1 MSLYD
6 EIIELELHNFQIE
19 LPQAQRFALAAYCD
33 EVDRWNRKINLT
45 SLAGAGLV
53 RRLVAEPVWIA
64 SQLPLAGSL
73 TDIGSGNG
81 SPAIPI
87 HIVHPFETCRLIEA
101 RVKRAAFLRHL
112 ATRLSLQNV
121 EVHRARFEEIAPEFG
136 KTDWI
141 TLRAV
146 AVSDKLIDAI
156 RLIAGPMTT
165 IVWISSQGARCSLS
179 PCGSFTVP
187 MTGTQ
192 VSLFRLDLS

>member
-1 MSLYD
+1 VSTYR
-6 EIIELELHNFQIE
+6 EFVELELHNFQIE

-33 EVDRWNRKINLT
+33 EVDRWNRRINLT
-45 SLAGAGLV
+45 GLTGADLV

-87 HIVHPFETCRLIEA
+87 QIVHPFETCRLIEA

-112 ATRLSLQNV
+112 TARLNLCNV
-121 EVHRARFEEIAPEFG
+121 EVHRDRFEDIAPALG

-141 TLRAV
+141 TLQAV
-146 AVSDKLIDAI
+146 ALSDKLIDSI
-156 RLIAGPMTT
+156 RLIAGPTT
-165 IVWISSQGARCSLS
+165 TVVWITSPGTHGSLN
-179 PCGSFTVP
+179 PRRTLTVP
-187 MTGTQ
+187 ITGTE
-192 VSLFRLDLS
+192 VSLYRLDLS